1 MVRSYEYET
10 GYYEYV
16 DGEGYTRIG
25 KWEQRY
31 VGDRGYYSPGDP
43 LMNRRKVG
51 VVDFY
56 NDPDEDDYVGDIPNK
71 RRECPH
77 CLSYGVHR
85 KLSGRILKKG
95 EKKPV
100 DYDQFLQCVS
110 GCGNIFPK
118 HEIERQ
124 KKLQVN
130 ELKGHVVENPFEA
143 NQTLIESVP
152 KRSSPAGKNAARG
165 RKRKKTILHEDP
177 EINEL
182 ITIYGDRVKVVYD
195 TNR

>member
-1 MVRSYEYET
+1 MVRAYEIEK
-10 GYYEYV
+10 GIYEYV
-16 DGEGYTRIG
+16 DDEGYKRVG
-25 KWEQRY
+25 RWEQKY
-31 VGDRGYYSPGDP
+31 VGDRDYYSPGDR
-43 LMNRRKVG
+43 LMNRKKVG
-51 VVDFY
+51 MVDFY
-56 NDPDEDDYVGDIPNK
+56 NDTYDEYVDGVPDK

-77 CLSYGVHR
+77 CLQYGVHN

-110 GCGNIFPK
+110 GCGNLFPV

-124 KKLQVN
+124 KKLEVN
-130 ELKGHVVENPFEA
+130 ELKGHIVENPFEA
-143 NQTLIESVP
+143 NQTLIESIP

-182 ITIYGDRVKVVYD
+182 MRIYGDRVNVVYD
-195 TNR
+195 TNP